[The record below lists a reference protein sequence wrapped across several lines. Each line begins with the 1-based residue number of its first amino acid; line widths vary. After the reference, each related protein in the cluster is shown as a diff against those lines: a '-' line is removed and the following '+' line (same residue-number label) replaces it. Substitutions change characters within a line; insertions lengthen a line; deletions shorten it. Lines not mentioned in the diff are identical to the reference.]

1 MKKAPEG
8 LIIVIA
14 FPMGF
19 FLIAIGVVLWN
30 QVGHFYV
37 LRFVFNIL
45 VSVATLVAGLSLIGW
60 GVREIV
66 KIARKSGGGK
76 NEFS

>member
-1 MKKAPEG
+1 MKKTPEG

-30 QVGHFYV
+30 QVGRFYV

-66 KIARKSGGGK
+66 KIVRKSGGGK